1 MRILIV
7 EDEEKLAAVLKHG
20 FEQSGYT
27 VDYVSDGETAE
38 RRIMMYQKEYDAII
52 LDWMLPKREGLEVC
66 ANVRK
71 RGVTAPIIMLTGRFD
86 MADRVKALDA
96 GADDYV
102 VKPFS
107 LEELLARVRAVLRR
121 PTQVVATELKVGK
134 LTLNQNTRKVF
145 LDKKELRLTM
155 KEFSLLEYLMRN
167 PNKVIPRDQVM
178 EHLWG
183 FDFSSFS
190 NVIDVHMK
198 NLRKKI
204 NNKKNKIIE
213 TVRGVGYQ
221 IKSE

>member
-7 EDEEKLAAVLKHG
+7 EDEEKLATLLKQG

-38 RRIMMYQKEYDAII
+38 RRIMMYHKEYDAII
-52 LDWMLPKREGLEVC
+52 LDWMLPIREGLEIC
-66 ANVRK
+66 TNVRK
-71 RGVTAPIIMLTGRFD
+71 RGVTTPIIMLTGRFD

-121 PTQVVATELKVGK
+121 PTQVVAAELKVGK
-134 LTLNQNTRKVF
+134 LTLNQNTHKVI
-145 LDKKELRLTM
+145 LDKKEIRLTM

>member
-7 EDEEKLAAVLKHG
+7 EDEEKLANVLKEG
-20 FEQSGYT
+20 FEKSGYT
-27 VDYVSDGETAE
+27 ADIVVDGEIAE
-38 RRIMMYQKEYDAII
+38 RRIMMYQNEYDAII
-52 LDWMLPKREGLEVC
+52 LDWMLPLRDGVEVC

-71 RGVTAPIIMLTGRFD
+71 KGVKVPIIMLTGRFD
-86 MADRVKALDA
+86 MADKVKALDA

-121 PTQVVATELKVGK
+121 PAQVMPTELKVGK
-134 LTLNQNTRKVF
+134 LTLNQNTHKVF
-145 LDKKELRLTM
+145 LEKKEIRLTT
-155 KEFSLLEYLMRN
+155 KEFALLEYLMRN
-167 PNKVIPRDQVM
+167 PNKVIPRDHVM

-183 FDFSSFS
+183 FEFSSFS

-204 NNKKNKIIE
+204 NNKKNKLIE

-221 IKSE
+221 LKDY

>member
-7 EDEEKLAAVLKHG
+7 EDEEKLATLLKEG
-20 FEQSGYT
+20 FEQYGYA
-27 VDYVSDGETAE
+27 VDYLSDGEAAL
-38 RRIMMYQKEYDAII
+38 RRIAMYHKEYDAII
-52 LDWMLPKREGLEVC
+52 LDWMLPNKDGLAILSE
-66 ANVRK
+66 ARSK
-71 RGVTAPIIMLTGRFD
+71 KITTPIIMLTGRFD
-86 MADRVKALDA
+86 ASDKVKALDA

-107 LEELLARVRAVLRR
+107 LEELAARVRAVLRR
-121 PTQVVATELKVGK
+121 PVETKPAELKVNK
-134 LTLNQNTRKVF
+134 LALNQNTRKVT
-145 LDKKELRLTM
+145 LNGKPVRLTM

-167 PNKVIPRDQVM
+167 PNKVIPRDQVL

-221 IKSE
+221 IND